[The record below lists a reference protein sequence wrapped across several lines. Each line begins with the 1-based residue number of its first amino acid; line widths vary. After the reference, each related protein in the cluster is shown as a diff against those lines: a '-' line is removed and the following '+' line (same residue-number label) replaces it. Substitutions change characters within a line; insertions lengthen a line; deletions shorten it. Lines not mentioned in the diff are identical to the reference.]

1 MTTYVLVHGAWH
13 GAWAWE
19 RVVPLLD
26 APAVVLDLAGGD
38 VGLADHADQVAAA
51 VQDVD
56 GEVILVGHSYAG
68 LVVRQAADRLPD
80 RIAQVVLVEGWAGPD
95 GASMFDLAPDW
106 FREALLRTE
115 ADGLLPAVPAALLG
129 IEDPA
134 DARWAEE
141 RMRPQALRTFTEPTR
156 LTGAVDR
163 VPGTALYGKATQL
176 PFADLGRALGYR
188 TVAFDGPHDVMV
200 TDPAAL
206 AAALRAVREPEA

>member
-26 APAVVLDLAGGD
+26 APAVVPELAGGD
-38 VGLADHADQVAAA
+38 VGLTDHADQIVTALKA
-51 VQDVD
+51 VED
-56 GEVILVGHSYAG
+56 EVVLVGHSYAG

-80 RIAQVVLVEGWAGPD
+80 RVRRIVLVEGWAGPD
-95 GASMFDLAPDW
+95 GVSLFDLAPDW

-115 ADGLLPAVPAALLG
+115 ADGRLPAVSPALLG

-134 DARWAEE
+134 DAQWVAE
-141 RMRPQALRTFTEPTR
+141 RMRPHPLRTFTEPAR

-163 VPGTALYGKATQL
+163 IPGTALHGSAAQL

-206 AAALRAVREPEA
+206 AAALREVRKPEA